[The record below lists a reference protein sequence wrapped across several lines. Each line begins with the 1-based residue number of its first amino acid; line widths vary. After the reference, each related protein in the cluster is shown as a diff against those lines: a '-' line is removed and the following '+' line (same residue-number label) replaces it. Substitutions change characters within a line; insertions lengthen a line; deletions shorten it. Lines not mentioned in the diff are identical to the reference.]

1 MSMCVRLERLG
12 LRRGI
17 GARSSSKGTARRA
30 IRTRTL
36 GEVGAKLDLAGIEV
50 APETVLAAAR
60 TLAILTGFSLA
71 VLAFAELFVGA
82 RSYLI
87 PSISLGIIGPLLS
100 REGLLSYPGRAASKR
115 ASEVL
120 RGSPEAANLMIM
132 SLRHE
137 SSLPKA
143 IRFASKR
150 RNAFSKELGNCIWYV
165 VMGRHASFE
174 ESLHEL
180 GGRWARYGSELKASL
195 NAMVTAS
202 CEATEDGRRRALDR
216 ANESMISG
224 AKRRIEEYAL
234 SLSAPSMMMFGLG
247 ILLPLMVG
255 SFLPMLSWNLW
266 SPEAVGDGS
275 LMQGKGQATLET
287 VFLMNVM
294 FPAIAALVATSAIS
308 RHPIDVRRGHAS
320 KEGHLTSSRALL
332 VLALS
337 GIACVLSVIFL
348 DGIQMSLALLLSSI
362 APLAAL
368 LMLVGRDDAR
378 TDPGLAEGDV
388 EDALF
393 KTGARML
400 EGENFEAALSKAG
413 LEMHGP
419 AGDRIRGLSFGSI
432 VSGRDIAE
440 LEMENEAEEHGQNAI
455 DGIRVVKEAAS
466 KDERAAGVLAMDL
479 AAYLKDLHD
488 LEATLKSRL
497 KPTISMM
504 RLTAYALGPIV
515 LGVTFAIY
523 LSLAGMMGPGS
534 SGIPAEVFFLVL
546 GVFLAETN
554 ATVAYFVWGIEGKKD
569 RRCLFRSLGACILVS
584 CLVYSATAMVVA

>member
-1 MSMCVRLERLG
+1 VSICVRLERLG
-12 LRRGI
+12 SRLGI
-17 GARSSSKGTARRA
+17 GIRSSPKGLARRA
-30 IRTRTL
+30 RGTRSL
-36 GEVGAKLDLAGIEV
+36 LDVGAKLDLAGIDV
-50 APETVLAAAR
+50 PPVTVLAAAK
-60 TLAILTGFSLA
+60 TLAVLMGLSLA
-71 VLAFAELFVGA
+71 VFAVAVLLVGA
-82 RSYLI
+82 HSYLI
-87 PSISLGIIGPLLS
+87 PSVFLGAIAPLVS
-100 REGLLSYPGRAASKR
+100 REVLLSYPGSAANKR

-120 RGSPEAANLMIM
+120 KGSPEAANLMIM

-137 SSLPKA
+137 PSLSKA

-150 RNAFSKELGNCIWYV
+150 SNAFSQELGNCIWYV
-165 VMGRHASFE
+165 VMGKHASFE
-174 ESLHEL
+174 ESLQEL
-180 GGRWARYGSELKASL
+180 GGRWAAYGNELKASL

-202 CEATEDGRRRALDR
+202 CEATEDGKRRALDR
-216 ANESMISG
+216 ANHAMISG

-234 SLSAPSMMMFGLG
+234 SLSAPSMIMFGLG

-266 SPEAVGDGS
+266 SPETVGEGS
-275 LMQGKGQATLET
+275 LLQDQGQATLET

-294 FPAIAALVATSAIS
+294 FPAIAALVATSAAS
-308 RHPIDVRRGHAS
+308 RHPIETHSRHVSRKGLVTA
-320 KEGHLTSSRALL
+320 SRALP

-337 GIACVLSVIFL
+337 GAACVLSVIL
-348 DGIQMSLALLLSSI
+348 LEGMQMSLALLLSSI
-362 APLAAL
+362 GPLSAL
-368 LMLVGRDDAR
+368 MMLIGREGPQA
-378 TDPGLAEGDV
+378 GSKLAEGDV

-419 AGDRIRGLSFGSI
+419 AGDRVRRLSFSSI

-440 LEMENEAEEHGQNAI
+440 MEMEDKAEEHGQNAL

-488 LEATLKSRL
+488 LETTLKSRL

-523 LSLAGMMGPGS
+523 LSLAGMMGSGS
-534 SGIPAEVFFLVL
+534 AGIPAEVFFLVL

-554 ATVAYFVWGIEGKKD
+554 AVVAYFVWGIEGKRD
-569 RRCLFRSLGACILVS
+569 RRELLRSLGACILVS
-584 CLVYSATAMVVA
+584 GLVYSATAMIVA

>member
-1 MSMCVRLERLG
+1 MSICVRLERLG
-12 LRRGI
+12 SRLGI
-17 GARSSSKGTARRA
+17 GIRSSPKGLARRA
-30 IRTRTL
+30 RGTRSL
-36 GEVGAKLDLAGIEV
+36 LDVGAKLDLAGIDV
-50 APETVLAAAR
+50 PPVTVLAAAK
-60 TLAILTGFSLA
+60 TLAVLMGLSLA
-71 VLAFAELFVGA
+71 VFAVAVLLVGA
-82 RSYLI
+82 HSILI
-87 PSISLGIIGPLLS
+87 PSVFLGAIAPLVS
-100 REGLLSYPGRAASKR
+100 REVLLSYPGSAANKR

-120 RGSPEAANLMIM
+120 KGSPEAANLMIM

-137 SSLPKA
+137 PSLSKA

-150 RNAFSKELGNCIWYV
+150 SNAFSQELGNCIWYV
-165 VMGRHASFE
+165 VMGKHASFE
-174 ESLHEL
+174 ESLQEL
-180 GGRWARYGSELKASL
+180 GGRWAAYGNELKASL

-202 CEATEDGRRRALDR
+202 CEATEDGKRRALDR
-216 ANESMISG
+216 ANHAMISG

-234 SLSAPSMMMFGLG
+234 SLSAPSMIMFGLG

-266 SPEAVGDGS
+266 SPETVGEGS
-275 LMQGKGQATLET
+275 LLQDQGQATLET

-294 FPAIAALVATSAIS
+294 FPAIAALVATSAAS
-308 RHPIDVRRGHAS
+308 RHPIETHSRHVSRKGLVTA
-320 KEGHLTSSRALL
+320 SRALP

-337 GIACVLSVIFL
+337 GAACVLSVIL
-348 DGIQMSLALLLSSI
+348 LEGMQMSLALLLSSI
-362 APLAAL
+362 GPLSAL
-368 LMLVGRDDAR
+368 MMLIGREGPQA
-378 TDPGLAEGDV
+378 GSKLAEGDV

-419 AGDRIRGLSFGSI
+419 AGDRVRRLSFSSI

-440 LEMENEAEEHGQNAI
+440 MEMEDKAEEHGQNAL

-488 LEATLKSRL
+488 LETTLKSRL

-523 LSLAGMMGPGS
+523 LSLAGMMGSGS
-534 SGIPAEVFFLVL
+534 AGIPAEVFFLVL

-554 ATVAYFVWGIEGKKD
+554 AVVAYFVWGIEGKRD
-569 RRCLFRSLGACILVS
+569 RRELLRSLGACILVS
-584 CLVYSATAMVVA
+584 GLVYSATAMIVA